1 VRAWIGAAVHVAGDI
16 EITHDRPWAIVARV
30 PIEGGG
36 TAWFKACSA
45 VQSFEPRLTAALSRR
60 WPSYVTEVL
69 AHDPERAW
77 LLLADAGTSVVKLAN
92 SPEIWLRALPR
103 YAELQRGEVGRVP
116 EHLAHG
122 VPDLRVAHLPSAYA
136 RLVDLDLPLEEHDVA
151 RLRAFEPEFGTLCA
165 ALADEHPVA
174 SIQHDDLH
182 LWNLF
187 VDGPD
192 TRVIDWGD
200 SSIGD
205 PFWSLFVTF
214 RFLEQ
219 VNGLQPGDPWFAR
232 LRDAYLEPWGRGLTD
247 KFDRALRVGAFAH
260 AIASMRG
267 RVALRGREQLLFDE
281 DFALILRRALA
292 GAPA

>member
-1 VRAWIGAAVHVAGDI
+1 MQA
-16 EITHDRPWAIVARV
+16 
-30 PIEGGG
+30 
-36 TAWFKACSA
+36 
-45 VQSFEPRLTAALSRR
+45 FEPRLTADLSRR
-60 WPSYVTEVL
+60 WPGSVTEVL
-69 AHDPERAW
+69 AHDPRRAW
-77 LLLADAGTSVVKLAN
+77 LLLADAGTAIAKLAN
-92 SPEIWLRALPR
+92 SPEIWLQALPR
-103 YAELQRGEVGRVP
+103 YAELQRGEVDHVP

-122 VPDLRVAHLPSAYA
+122 VPDLRVRQLPAAYA
-136 RLVDLDLPLEEHDVA
+136 QLLGLDLPLEAGEMA
-151 RLRAFEPEFGTLCA
+151 RLRAFEPEFGHLCA

-187 VDGPD
+187 VNGPD
-192 TRVIDWGD
+192 IRVIDWGD

-232 LRDAYLEPWGRGLTD
+232 LRDAYLEPWGPGFTD
-247 KFDRALRVGAFAH
+247 TFDHALRVGAFAH

-267 RVALRGREQLLFDE
+267 RVALRGREQLLFDQ
-281 DFALILRRALA
+281 DFGLILRRALA
-292 GAPA
+292 GISG